1 MKIMFLAAGN
11 SIHTIRWVN
20 TLAKRGHDVFLV
32 FLANQKPEL
41 DLISEEVKQYQLKFG
56 GSISYYTNALE
67 LRKII
72 NKIKPDIVN
81 AHYASGYGTLA
92 RMARVHPLVL
102 SVWGSDVYDFPYK
115 NYFSM
120 NLVKKNLNYANE
132 IASTSIAMSKQVEK
146 LLGTDDRQITVTPF
160 GVDVSVFDK
169 FLKNTKEE
177 IITIGIIKTLAPKY
191 GILDLIEAFKLLKER
206 NLSVNIQLLIYGDGP
221 EKTEQQNLINKNKLN
236 DSIFIM
242 GRIANTEVPRVLKT
256 FDIFCV
262 TSVLNSESFGVS
274 AVEAMAAK
282 LPVVATNVD
291 GFMEVVDDGV
301 TGIIVNKKDPLSI
314 ANGLEQLIM
323 NPDIRNRMGRAGY
336 DKVIKEYKW
345 SENVSVMD
353 QLYHKITD

>member
-20 TLAKRGHDVFLV
+20 TLARRDHDVYLV

-56 GSISYYTNALE
+56 GNVSYYTNALE
-67 LRKII
+67 LRKIV
-72 NKIKPDIVN
+72 NKVKPDIVN

-92 RMARVHPLVL
+92 RMARVRPLVL

-115 NYFSM
+115 NSFSM

-146 LLGTDDRQITVTPF
+146 LLGTDDRQITITPF
-160 GVDVSVFDK
+160 GVDLSAFDQVS
-169 FLKNTKEE
+169 KNTKKE

-191 GILDLIEAFKLLKER
+191 GILDLIKAFKLLKKR
-206 NLSVNIQLLIYGDGP
+206 NLPFDIQLLIYGDGP
-221 EKTEQQNLINKNKLN
+221 EKMEQQNLINQNQLN
-236 DSIFIM
+236 NSVFLM

-274 AVEAMAAK
+274 AVEAMAAS

-301 TGIIVNKKDPLSI
+301 TGIIVKKKDAVSI
-314 ANGLEQLIM
+314 ANGLEKLILDA
-323 NPDIRNRMGRAGY
+323 NLRNTMGKAGY
-336 DKVIKEYKW
+336 ERVIKEYKW
-345 SENVSVMD
+345 FDNVNVMER
-353 QLYHKITD
+353 LYRKVID

>member
-56 GSISYYTNALE
+56 GSISYYTNVFE

-72 NKIKPDIVN
+72 NKVKPDIVN

-92 RMARVHPLVL
+92 RVARVRPLVL

-146 LLGTDDRQITVTPF
+146 LLGTDDLQIAITPF

-169 FLKNTKEE
+169 VLKNTKEE

-191 GILDLIEAFKLLKER
+191 GILDLIKAFKLLKER
-206 NLSVNIQLLIYGDGP
+206 NLSVSIQLLIYGDGP
-221 EKTEQQNLINKNKLN
+221 EKTEQQKIINKNKLN
-236 DSIFIM
+236 DSIFLM
-242 GRIANTEVPRVLKT
+242 GRIANAEVPRILKT
-256 FDIFCV
+256 FDVFCV
-262 TSVLNSESFGVS
+262 TSHNESFGVA

-323 NPDIRNRMGRAGY
+323 NADIRNRMGRAGY

-345 SENVSVMD
+345 SDNVSVME